1 MRKHFRIRPPSLPS
15 DKIANCFLEIFF
27 LPSREMGT
35 NERANQQNG
44 VACHVTMSPIC
55 SRFSSRGGGGIQ
67 RRGTEEGV
75 AERAAAATDI
85 YAAGRQET
93 SITGLHMV
101 SLSLSL
107 SLWAPS
113 ETRPRPPPVA
123 KQVCTTCQEVRLLTL
138 TLRLPFFTA
147 PHPSGE
153 NTIASARE

>member
-1 MRKHFRIRPPSLPS
+1 MRKHFRIHPPSLAA

-35 NERANQQNG
+35 KNERTGEPAEQRCMSCDH
-44 VACHVTMSPIC
+44 VAHL
-55 SRFSSRGGGGIQ
+55 FSFLLNAEERRKVLPSAPPLPLTFMQRGDKRHRSRGC
-67 RRGTEEGV
+67 TW
-75 AERAAAATDI
+75 
-85 YAAGRQET
+85 
-93 SITGLHMV
+93 